1 MCRRSRCSNW
11 LPKRRFRHNIER
23 VSENELAS
31 VLEAVLRPQAPEPL
45 RTWRPAHVV
54 FDAGAAAC
62 TVLVRDGRLRLLR
75 RAVEH
80 PDATIRAELITFRA
94 MAAGQLSGV
103 DAFLGRRLTV
113 RGNLALA
120 MQLQC
125 ALQAAVQPAHFP
137 RFGTVGGHGRL
148 THYLE
153 AGPPGAA
160 PVVLL
165 HGLGATNASLLPL
178 VTALAPDYR
187 VLAPDLPGF
196 GATHAWRG
204 RYDAPF
210 FADWLDG
217 LLTSLGV
224 DRAVVGGNSL
234 GGRIALEFALR
245 HPQRVRG
252 LIGLAPA
259 MAFRRLRQLVPLA
272 TLARPELA
280 FAPMLMPRRLV
291 DRQVRLLFAKPQRLP
306 ESWYEAA
313 TDEFCRVMNRPANRV
328 AFFAALRH
336 IYLDVPFGE
345 RGFWTRLSALGIPS
359 LFVWGARDRL
369 VPAAFGRHVIAVLP
383 AARSVV
389 LTDCG
394 HVPQFEQPE
403 RVARLVRNYL
413 AGLETSESDA
423 ANPRGRTG

>member
-1 MCRRSRCSNW
+1 MSPND
-11 LPKRRFRHNIER
+11 
-23 VSENELAS
+23 LATT
-31 VLEAVLRPQAPEPL
+31 LAAVLLPTAPEPL
-45 RTWRPAHVV
+45 RARRPAHVV
-54 FDAGAAAC
+54 FDAGGGGTC
-62 TVLVRDGRLRLLR
+62 TVLVRDGELRLLD
-75 RAVEH
+75 RAVER
-80 PDATIRAELITFRA
+80 PDALIRAELVTFRA

-125 ALQAAVQPAHFP
+125 ALQAAAQPEHFP
-137 RFGTVGGHGRL
+137 RFGVAGRPGRR

-153 AGPPGAA
+153 AGPPDGP

-178 VTALAPDYR
+178 VTDLASDYR

-210 FADWLDG
+210 FSDWLDG
-217 LLTSLGV
+217 LLTELGV

-234 GGRIALEFALR
+234 GGRIALEYALR
-245 HPQRVRG
+245 HPARVRG

-259 MAFRRLRQLVPLA
+259 MAFRRLRHFVPLA
-272 TLARPELA
+272 MVARPELA
-280 FAPMLMPRRLV
+280 FAPVPMPRPLIVRE
-291 DRQVRLLFAKPQRLP
+291 VRLLFARPQRLP
-306 ESWYEAA
+306 DSWYDAA
-313 TDEFCRVMNRPANRV
+313 ADEFRRVMSRPANRV
-328 AFFAALRH
+328 AFFASLRH

-345 RGFWTRLSALGIPS
+345 RGLWTRLSSLGIPS

-369 VPAAFGRHVIAVLP
+369 VPAGFGRHVVAALP

-394 HVPQFEQPE
+394 HVPQFEQPR
-403 RVARLVRNYL
+403 RVAALVRDYL
-413 AGLETSESDA
+413 ERLDGDGSEAISE
-423 ANPRGRTG
+423 RGRAG